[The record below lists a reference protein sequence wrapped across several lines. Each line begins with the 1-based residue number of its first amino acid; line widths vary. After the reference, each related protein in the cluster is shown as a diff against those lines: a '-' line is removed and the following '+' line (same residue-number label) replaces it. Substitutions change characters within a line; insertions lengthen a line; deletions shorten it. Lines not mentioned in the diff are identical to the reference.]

1 MLECSNNSNKYSCI
15 KCNKIYKNRSGLWYH
30 NNKIHATNLNT
41 NGIHTLENSIQN
53 VYIETTNIICKYC
66 NKKLFNRQSRW
77 RHEKTCINKN
87 SLEKQNELYKE
98 TIDALIKER
107 PKIKNLRFLIFAPT
121 IQIF

>member
-15 KCNKIYKNRSGLWYH
+15 KCNKIYKNKSGLWYH

-66 NKKLFNRQSRW
+66 NKSFNHCSSKSLR
-77 RHEKTCINKN
+77 EKAYKINN
-87 SLEKQNELYKE
+87 N
-98 TIDALIKER
+98 IK
-107 PKIKNLRFLIFAPT
+107 
-121 IQIF
+121 